1 MFIEENER
9 IKPMRITIADT
20 TYELDFSRDSVAFA
34 EDRQFSTDDVVRYPV
49 TKVPEFFYY
58 AFRKNHCKLA
68 RSQTDA
74 ILDKIGGLTPDML
87 KRLLLLYN
95 QAAMSNNIMQD
106 EEDLAKNSG
115 VTVEMD

>member
-1 MFIEENER
+1 
-9 IKPMRITIADT
+9 
-20 TYELDFSRDSVAFA
+20 
-34 EDRQFSTDDVVRYPV
+34 
-49 TKVPEFFYY
+49 
-58 AFRKNHCKLA
+58 
-68 RSQTDA
+68 
-74 ILDKIGGLTPDML
+74 ML